1 MILPWTM
8 NKEFL
13 RIEAQQNINDPYLS
27 LDLQQVQGVKG
38 VKARQSFGILIWKPY
53 PVICTKNTPDFES
66 IFV

>member
-8 NKEFL
+8 NKEFF

-38 VKARQSFGILIWKPY
+38 VKERQKVFWDSHLKTLSSY
-53 PVICTKNTPDFES
+53 LH
-66 IFV
+66 